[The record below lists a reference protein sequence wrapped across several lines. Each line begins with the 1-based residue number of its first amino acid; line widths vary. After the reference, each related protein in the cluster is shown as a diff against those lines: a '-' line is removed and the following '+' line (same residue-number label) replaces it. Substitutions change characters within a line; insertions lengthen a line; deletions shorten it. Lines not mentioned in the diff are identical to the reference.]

1 MAGSLCLNVLWIVC
15 TFVVAEDELRRP
27 ILTNAYVWVFV
38 AVAAGK
44 GGKVKNSIFWNLQ
57 WIGEFPSGIVRVFP
71 NS

>member
-1 MAGSLCLNVLWIVC
+1 MDSVYVRGS
-15 TFVVAEDELRRP
+15 RR
-27 ILTNAYVWVFV
+27 LTEEAYSGKSYVWVFV